1 MKLINLN
8 QNLAFSVTI
17 FYLCLTP
24 ALAQGEAKTR
34 EDEININDYR
44 ILNTADP
51 GLAQDAATVKAPKE
65 RAKISLKPSQTNA
78 PQHKT
83 SRLLAAPMAVGGALM
98 GISAGLT
105 IGVPVRIARDISH
118 ETLRMRDQ
126 MTDDVS
132 GGDKPDLFART
143 VGSYSG
149 MAYGVVSGVI
159 KGSIKG
165 TERAL
170 DCGARKPFS
179 KESLSLQDPN

>member
-1 MKLINLN
+1 MKAKSA
-8 QNLAFSVTI
+8 QNYSFSLALTLAMV
-17 FYLCLTP
+17 LVAATP
-24 ALAQGEAKTR
+24 ALAEKL
-34 EDEININDYR
+34 EDEVNLNDYR
-44 ILNTADP
+44 IVTTPDTEATSKSAKQPIEPAKEVAQTTLKHRS
-51 GLAQDAATVKAPKE
+51 GLGF
-65 RAKISLKPSQTNA
+65 
-78 PQHKT
+78 
-83 SRLLAAPMAVGGALM
+83 LAAPKAVGGVLM
-98 GISAGLT
+98 GMT
-105 IGVPVRIARDISH
+105 VGVPVRIARDISH

-132 GGDKPDLFART
+132 GGDRPDLFART

-165 TERAL
+165 TERAI

>member
-8 QNLAFSVTI
+8 QNLALALTI
-17 FYLCLTP
+17 LCLYVAP
-24 ALAQGEAKTR
+24 ALAEGEAKTR

-51 GLAQDAATVKAPKE
+51 GPAEDTATAKAAKE
-65 RAKISLKPSQTNA
+65 RAKISLKPSQSKA

-83 SRLLAAPMAVGGALM
+83 GRNLLAGPMAVGGVLM
-98 GISAGLT
+98 GMT
-105 IGVPVRIARDISH
+105 VGVPVRIARDISH

-165 TERAL
+165 TERAI

>member
-8 QNLAFSVTI
+8 QNLALALTI
-17 FYLCLTP
+17 LCLNVAP
-24 ALAQGEAKTR
+24 ALAEGEAKTR
-34 EDEININDYR
+34 EDDININDYR

-51 GLAQDAATVKAPKE
+51 GLAQDATTAKASEE
-65 RAKISLKPSQTNA
+65 RAKISLKPSQTKA

-83 SRLLAAPMAVGGALM
+83 GRNLLLAPMAVGGVLM
-98 GISAGLT
+98 GMT
-105 IGVPVRIARDISH
+105 VGVPVRIARDISH

-165 TERAL
+165 TERAI

>member
-1 MKLINLN
+1 MINLN
-8 QNLAFSVTI
+8 QNLALALTI
-17 FYLCLTP
+17 LCLYMAP
-24 ALAQGEAKTR
+24 ALAEGEAKTR

-51 GLAQDAATVKAPKE
+51 GLAQDEATAKAPKE
-65 RAKISLKPSQTNA
+65 RAKISLKPSQTKA

-83 SRLLAAPMAVGGALM
+83 GRNLLTAPMAVGGVLM
-98 GISAGLT
+98 GMT
-105 IGVPVRIARDISH
+105 VGVPVRIARDISH

-165 TERAL
+165 TERAI

>member
-8 QNLAFSVTI
+8 QNLALALI
-17 FYLCLTP
+17 ILCLSFAP
-24 ALAQGEAKTR
+24 ALAEGTASQTH

-44 ILNTADP
+44 ILNTP
-51 GLAQDAATVKAPKE
+51 ESEPAQDSATAKAPKE
-65 RAKISLKPSQTNA
+65 RAKISFKPSQTKA
-78 PQHKT
+78 PQHKAGR
-83 SRLLAAPMAVGGALM
+83 SLLAAPMAFGGVLM
-98 GISAGLT
+98 GMT
-105 IGVPVRIARDISH
+105 VGVPVRIARDVSH

-165 TERAL
+165 TERAI

>member
-1 MKLINLN
+1 ML
-8 QNLAFSVTI
+8 LAVA
-17 FYLCLTP
+17 P
-24 ALAQGEAKTR
+24 ALAETEASQTR

-51 GLAQDAATVKAPKE
+51 TPATTKTDAKEKTKVSTHTRLQSQKASHDFFAAPK
-65 RAKISLKPSQTNA
+65 
-78 PQHKT
+78 
-83 SRLLAAPMAVGGALM
+83 AVGGVLM
-98 GISAGLT
+98 GMT

-126 MTDDVS
+126 MTDDVAGS
-132 GGDKPDLFART
+132 DRPDLFART
-143 VGSYSG
+143 VGSYTG

-165 TERAL
+165 TERAI